1 MMFAQE
7 KQLLEQ
13 CPIEMR
19 KLLELD
25 MIMRFKSIMGFS
37 YDEEQK
43 QYNEEEARIDMENEE
58 RKRKMHNEHMEQKQY
73 LFNLREEIF
82 NIEEVQEQEQV
93 QVQEQEVKILTK
105 EMIET
110 YLREEAKNDKGKL
123 YPEKTMNLYITATF
137 KHSLTYFNFEDENVY
152 FFFTYFEFFFRI

>member
-58 RKRKMHNEHMEQKQY
+58 RKRKMHNEHMEHKQY

-93 QVQEQEVKILTK
+93 QVQVQVQEQEQKVKNLTK

-123 YPEKTMNLYITATF
+123 YPEKNNESIY
-137 KHSLTYFNFEDENVY
+137 KNYF
-152 FFFTYFEFFFRI
+152 